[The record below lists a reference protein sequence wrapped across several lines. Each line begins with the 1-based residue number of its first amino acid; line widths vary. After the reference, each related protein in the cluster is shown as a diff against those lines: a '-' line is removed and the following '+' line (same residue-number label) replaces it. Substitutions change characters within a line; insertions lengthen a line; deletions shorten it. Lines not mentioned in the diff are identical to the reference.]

1 MIQHLIKL
9 CIQKDKKAQRE
20 LYDMFA
26 DKLFA
31 VGFRYLKSTAESEDV
46 VINSFLKIFD
56 HLTTFEY
63 KTDSGLYSWM
73 KKILINECLMVLRK
87 KKQLNFASEDY
98 FEGQE
103 TSVMPLS
110 DLEEEDIFNMILS
123 LPNGYRIVFNLFAI
137 EGFTHKEIAERL
149 NITEATSKS
158 QLFKAKKTLQNLL
171 VKQGISYGR

>member
-1 MIQHLIKL
+1 
-9 CIQKDKKAQRE
+9 
-20 LYDMFA
+20 
-26 DKLFA
+26 
-31 VGFRYLKSTAESEDV
+31 
-46 VINSFLKIFD
+46 
-56 HLTTFEY
+56 
-63 KTDSGLYSWM
+63 
-73 KKILINECLMVLRK
+73 MVLRK

-123 LPNGYRIVFNLFAI
+123 LPNGYRTVFNLFAI